1 MLMICLIPSPEEA
14 RLIKEYQGSGSP
26 VWTSAE
32 ASIEPQNSVLVACF
46 DTDVK
51 KSYIDSW
58 SKVGFEH
65 YGVRIDYM
73 RLF

>member
-14 RLIKEYQGSGSP
+14 RLIKEYQGSSMP
-26 VWTSAE
+26 IWTSAE
-32 ASIEPQNSVLVACF
+32 ARDQPQNSVLVACF

-73 RLF
+73 RSF

>member
-1 MLMICLIPSPEEA
+1 M
-14 RLIKEYQGSGSP
+14 KEYQGSGTP

-51 KSYIDSW
+51 KSYIDS
-58 SKVGFEH
+58 SAKGGYEH
-65 YGVRIDYM
+65 SGVRVDYM
-73 RLF
+73 ISF

>member
-1 MLMICLIPSPEEA
+1 MICLIPSPEEA
-14 RLIKEYQGSGSP
+14 RLIKEYQGSGTP

-73 RLF
+73 RSF

>member
-14 RLIKEYQGSGSP
+14 RLIKEYQGSDTP
-26 VWTSAE
+26 IWTSAE
-32 ASIEPQNSVLVACF
+32 ARIEPQNSALIARF

-58 SKVGFEH
+58 SKVSFER
-65 YGVRIDYM
+65 YRVSIDYM
-73 RLF
+73 RSF